1 GDNIQLTS
9 LESISEVEVNPG
21 SYYIDGSTV
30 YVHTHDSRSLIND
43 TDIRAYIGTFN
54 LIYEGG
60 STIYLE
66 NKSFEGGRWRVWN
79 TSNGLSLLLLAKG
92 CSWKYMHGN
101 QQGGLELV
109 GGDAYLQN
117 CVASQNRAD
126 GFNYHH
132 GNGRKNRVIE
142 VDCIGRFNGNRPSPI
157 HSDNG
162 STMHD
167 SGQIIRVNGAYYRNE
182 GPNVAD
188 VNDGT
193 QSWNLGCIGLE
204 SRSSVNGSDFRAR
217 DNMMMR

>member
-1 GDNIQLTS
+1 
-9 LESISEVEVNPG
+9 
-21 SYYIDGSTV
+21 
-30 YVHTHDSRSLIND
+30 
-43 TDIRAYIGTFN
+43 
-54 LIYEGG
+54 
-60 STIYLE
+60 
-66 NKSFEGGRWRVWN
+66 
-79 TSNGLSLLLLAKG
+79 G

-142 VDCIGRFNGNRPSPI
+142 VDCIGRFNGNRLSAI

-167 SGQIIRVNGAYYRNE
+167 GGQIIRVNGAYFGNE

-193 QSWNLGCIGLE
+193 QSWNLGSIGLE
-204 SRSSVNGSDFRAR
+204 SRSGINGAVFRAR
-217 DNMMMR
+217 DNMHMKLEGCITSNLLKIESASGSILETEEVITNAKILSENPLEVSIPSLISAVVQTLNTSIGSINERIPFLQ